1 MLVLGQRDGQFI
13 VGLDQRDEGVLVW
26 GGIRGV
32 DVVLDDAGAGATPV
46 GEFFDE
52 FVLEHFG
59 WRRRLDELDEELR
72 GCLGLGD
79 ACSEFFGRRQCVTL
93 VLIGGVEVIRGLSV
107 WLYQGLCQAG
117 L

>member
-1 MLVLGQRDGQFI
+1 MLVLGQGDGQFV
-13 VGLDQRDEGVLVW
+13 VGFDQGDEGILVW
-26 GGIRGV
+26 SGICGV
-32 DVVLDDAGAGATPV
+32 DVVLDDAGGGATPV

-52 FVLEHFG
+52 FVLEHLG
-59 WRRRLDELDEELR
+59 RRRGLDELDEELR

-79 ACSEFFGRRQCVTL
+79 ACGEFFGLWEPAML
-93 VLIGGVEVIRGLSV
+93 VLTGGIVIIRGLSV